1 MTAHV
6 HSRECKLQVVREE
19 LTGAKRPSQLCREYG
34 ISASVLCKW
43 RKAYA
48 ARGEAAFAPRRA
60 GAGAGAPEEPTPEER
75 VADLER
81 FCGQLAWENA
91 VLKKALHS
99 SPSRRGTP

>member
-1 MTAHV
+1 MTARI
-6 HSRECKLQVVREE
+6 HSREFKLQVVREE

-43 RKAYA
+43 RTAYA
-48 ARGEAAFAPRRA
+48 ARGEAAFAASPRD
-60 GAGAGAPEEPTPEER
+60 APVAVEQR

-91 VLKKALHS
+91 ELKKRLHS
-99 SPSRRGTP
+99 SQFRSATP

>member
-1 MTAHV
+1 MTARG
-6 HSRECKLQVVREE
+6 HSREFKLQVVREE

-43 RKAYA
+43 RRAYA
-48 ARGEAAFAPRRA
+48 AQGEAAFPARAAPVA
-60 GAGAGAPEEPTPEER
+60 QSLEER

-91 VLKKALHS
+91 ELKKALHS
-99 SPSRRGTP
+99 SPSRRATP

>member
-1 MTAHV
+1 MTARR
-6 HSRECKLQVVREE
+6 HSREFKLQVVREE

-43 RKAYA
+43 RQAYA
-48 ARGEAAFAPRRA
+48 ARGEAAFTVRA
-60 GAGAGAPEEPTPEER
+60 ADSAAVEPPLAER

-91 VLKKALHS
+91 VLKKALQRG
-99 SPSRRGTP
+99 PSRSATP